1 MSTVVVV
8 GSQWGDE
15 GKGKIV
21 DLLTQHADVV
31 ARFQGGHNAGHT
43 VINDKGQF
51 ILHLVPSGVFADDK
65 QMVIGNGVV
74 ISPSD
79 LIEEMDG
86 LEERGIRLAGR
97 LAISSSAHVIMPWH
111 VIIDQGRE
119 AQAQG
124 GSTKIGTTGRG
135 IGPTYTA
142 KMDRSGIRMGDL
154 LDPTLLKEKVKRV
167 LDEVNS
173 TMVQRYATPPLVA
186 DEVCKV
192 YLAYGQRLADHIT
205 DTVTVV
211 QEAIAAGRNLLIEGA
226 QGTHLDIDHGT
237 YPFVTS
243 SNCVAGGACTG
254 LGVGPTQIDGVV
266 GIVKAYTTRVGEGP
280 FPTELNDEVGVRLQT
295 TGGEFGATTGR
306 TRRCGWFDAVLVR
319 RSAQVNGLTT
329 LAITKLDVL
338 DELPTLKICTG
349 YRVDGKELA
358 TFPTQGKLFAACE
371 PVYKEMPGW
380 ETTTHGITNLAKL
393 PKQARAYLKEI
404 ERLVGVPIGMIATG
418 PERESTIINDLPF

>member
-21 DLLTQHADVV
+21 DLLTEHAGVV
-31 ARFQGGHNAGHT
+31 ARYQGGHNAGHT
-43 VINDKGQF
+43 VINDKGRF
-51 ILHLVPSGVFADDK
+51 ILHLIPSGVFAEDK
-65 QMVIGNGVV
+65 QLVIGNGVV

-79 LIEEMDG
+79 LIEEMDA

-97 LAISSSAHVIMPWH
+97 LAISDAAHVIMPWH

-119 AQAQG
+119 AHSGA
-124 GSTKIGTTGRG
+124 SKIGTTGRG

-142 KMDRSGIRMGDL
+142 KMERTGIRMGDL
-154 LDPTLLKEKVKRV
+154 LDLALLKEKVKRV
-167 LDEVNS
+167 LDEVNPM
-173 TMVQRYATPPLVA
+173 MVQRYATPPLVV

-192 YLAYGQRLADHIT
+192 YHGYGRRLADHIT
-205 DTVTVV
+205 DTVAVV
-211 QEAIAAGRNLLIEGA
+211 QEAVAAGRNLLVEGA

-243 SNCVAGGACTG
+243 SNCTAGGACIG
-254 LGVGPTQIDGVV
+254 LGLGPTQIDGVV

-295 TGGEFGATTGR
+295 SGGEFGATTGR

-319 RSAQVNGLTT
+319 RSAQVNGLTS

-338 DELPTLKICTG
+338 DELPALKICTG
-349 YRVDGKELA
+349 YRYQGEELA
-358 TFPTQGKLFAACE
+358 TFPTQGSVFAACE
-371 PVYKEMPGW
+371 PIYKEMAGW
-380 ETTTHGITNLAKL
+380 ESTTRGITDMKKL

-404 ERLVGVPIGMIATG
+404 ERLVGVPIGLVATG
-418 PERESTIINDLPF
+418 PERESTIVNDLPF

>member
-21 DLLTQHADVV
+21 DLLTEHADVV
-31 ARFQGGHNAGHT
+31 ARYQGGHNAGHT
-43 VINDKGQF
+43 VINDKGRF
-51 ILHLVPSGVFADDK
+51 ILHLIPSGVFAEDK
-65 QMVIGNGVV
+65 QLVIGNGVV

-97 LAISSSAHVIMPWH
+97 LAISNAAHVIMPWH

-119 AQAQG
+119 AHSGA
-124 GSTKIGTTGRG
+124 TKIGTTGRG

-142 KMDRSGIRMGDL
+142 KMERTGIRMGDL
-154 LDPTLLKEKVKRV
+154 LDLGLLKEKVKRV
-167 LDEVNS
+167 LDEVNPM
-173 TMVQRYATPPLVA
+173 MVQRYATPPLVVE
-186 DEVCKV
+186 EVCKV
-192 YLAYGQRLADHIT
+192 YHGYGQRLADHIT
-205 DTVTVV
+205 DTVAVV
-211 QEAIAAGRNLLIEGA
+211 QEAVAAGRNLLVEGA

-243 SNCVAGGACTG
+243 SNCTAGGACIG
-254 LGVGPTQIDGVV
+254 LGLGPTQIDGVV

-280 FPTELNDEVGVRLQT
+280 FPTELNDEVGMRLQT
-295 TGGEFGATTGR
+295 SGGEFGATTGR

-319 RSAQVNGLTT
+319 RSAQVNGLTS

-338 DELPTLKICTG
+338 DEFPLLKICTG
-349 YRVDGKELA
+349 YRYQGEELT
-358 TFPTQGKLFAACE
+358 TFPTQGSVFAACE
-371 PVYKEMPGW
+371 PIYKEMEGW
-380 ETTTHGITNLAKL
+380 ESTTQGITEMKKL

-404 ERLVGVPIGMIATG
+404 ERLVGVPIGLVATG
-418 PERESTIINDLPF
+418 PERESTIVNDLPF